1 MSYERVRTRSRSRAC
16 TAGILAV
23 ACAAALSLAACI
35 SPPPQPTTPN
45 TIQYQGPES
54 VPGPSGTFSF
64 SFTKVSGGTPQI
76 SVAAPQGMVC
86 TLVGTTQVTYA
97 RSRGFVSSRSY
108 CLLTADSDDGGQ
120 YIGQSMT
127 VTVNVSAVSATSS
140 ASAAA
145 SAVAPAPAAP
155 TSSAAPQ
162 AAPAASAA
170 QPSPKPTASK
180 SVSASASAA
189 QSTASAAPSTPTLSA
204 QTVTWNPTS
213 AISTTSASS
222 YGGREFTPS
231 TRATTSG
238 NGAITYSVGSP
249 NTSYCRVEG
258 ERTIVVG
265 GNGVCTII
273 ATAAATSQYSQG
285 TTSVT
290 FTISNWT
297 DPRPAAPASSSP
309 PVF

>member
-1 MSYERVRTRSRSRAC
+1 MSYVRVRTRSRSRAC

-155 TSSAAPQ
+155 ASSAAPQ

-170 QPSPKPTASK
+170 KPSTTASASK
-180 SVSASASAA
+180 SASASPTAA
-189 QSTASAAPSTPTLSA
+189 TLTSTAPATAALLA
-204 QTVTWNPTS
+204 QTVTWNPTT
-213 AISTTSASS
+213 AISTTTPSS
-222 YGGREFTPS
+222 DGGREFTPS
-231 TRATTSG
+231 TQATTSG
-238 NGAITYSVGSP
+238 DGAITYSIGSP
-249 NTSYCRVEG
+249 STSACHLRAG
-258 ERTIVVG
+258 RIVVVG
-265 GNGVCTII
+265 QNGSCTVI
-273 ATAAATSQYSQG
+273 ATAAASAKYTAAS
-285 TTSVT
+285 TSVT
-290 FTISNWT
+290 FNISNYT
-297 DPRPAAPASSSP
+297 DPNPAPATSA